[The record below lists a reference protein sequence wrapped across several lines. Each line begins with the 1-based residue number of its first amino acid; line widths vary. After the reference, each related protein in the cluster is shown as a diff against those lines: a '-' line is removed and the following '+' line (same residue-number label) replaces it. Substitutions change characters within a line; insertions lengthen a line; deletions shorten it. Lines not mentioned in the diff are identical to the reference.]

1 MEIEKGKTIKYIKEQ
16 HAVPQEVKDQLKSYN
31 RIKKM
36 ILSSVKSESKTIPQ
50 LSEELDL
57 NAHEVMFQ
65 LMSLLKYG
73 MVEVDKIDDDDEY
86 FYYKAKSNG

>member
-16 HAVPQEVKDQLKSYN
+16 HTVPQEVKDQLKSYN

-50 LSEELDL
+50 LSQELDL
-57 NAHEVMFQ
+57 PAHEVMFQ
-65 LMSLLKYG
+65 LMSFLKYG